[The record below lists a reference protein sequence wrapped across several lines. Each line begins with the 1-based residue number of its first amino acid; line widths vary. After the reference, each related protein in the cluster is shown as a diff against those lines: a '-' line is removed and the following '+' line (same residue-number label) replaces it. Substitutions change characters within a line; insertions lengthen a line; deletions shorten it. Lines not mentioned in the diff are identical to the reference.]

1 MIKAIENRNYD
12 VAVVGGGFGGIS
24 AALAAARGGKRV
36 VLFERQYMVGG
47 LATAGL
53 ITVYLPLCDGFGHQ
67 VSFGIAEELFRLSVK
82 HGYDCRYPAN
92 WLDGVGTRTEKDS
105 RFLVQFN
112 PQLFAILAE
121 RLLLEAGVDIMYG
134 SFVADAAVKDGRIEY
149 ISVENKSGR
158 TNYYIKS
165 VVDASG
171 DFDIGVFA
179 GAKYESYA
187 PGNLLAAWY
196 YYTDENG
203 YHAKQFGAADSAYQ
217 DEELVTN
224 RFGGIDAEEVSKM
237 VCVSHEKIL
246 DDYLKR
252 QGEGESIALS
262 TIATIPQLRM
272 TRKIVGEYELKYDEE
287 HTAFED
293 SIGMV
298 SSWLKRG
305 PVWEVPYRT
314 LYSKEI
320 KNLITAGRITSVDE
334 KLWNIMRVIPCCAVT
349 GEAAGTA
356 AALTDDFS
364 TLDVKELQKKLTQN
378 GVKLHLGEVL
388 N

>member
-1 MIKAIENRNYD
+1 MVKASENRNYD
-12 VAVVGGGFGGIS
+12 VAVVGGGFAGIS
-24 AALAAARGGKRV
+24 AALAAARGGKKV
-36 VLFERQYMVGG
+36 VLFERQFMVGG
-47 LATAGL
+47 LATSGL
-53 ITVYLPLCDGFGHQ
+53 ITVYLPLCDGYGHQ

-82 HGYDCRYPAN
+82 HGYDCRYPHN

-121 RLLLEAGVDIMYG
+121 KLLVDEGVEVMYG
-134 SFVADAAVKDGRIEY
+134 SFVCDAAVKDGRIEY

-158 TNYYIKS
+158 TDYYVNS

-179 GAKYESYA
+179 GAKYDSYT

-196 YYTDENG
+196 YYTDEKG
-203 YHAKQFGAADSAYQ
+203 YRAKQFGAADVAYQ
-217 DEELVTN
+217 EEELITK
-224 RFGGIDAEEVSKM
+224 RFGGVDAKEISEM
-237 VCVSHEKIL
+237 VCISHAKIL

-252 QGEGESIALS
+252 QREGENIALS
-262 TIATIPQLRM
+262 TLATIPQLRM
-272 TRKIVGEYELKYDEE
+272 TRKIVGEYVLKYDEM
-287 HTAFED
+287 HTGFED
-293 SIGMV
+293 SVGMV
-298 SSWLKRG
+298 SDWIKRG

-364 TLDVKELQKKLTQN
+364 ALDVKILQNKLAEN

>member
-1 MIKAIENRNYD
+1 M
-12 VAVVGGGFGGIS
+12 
-24 AALAAARGGKRV
+24 L
-36 VLFERQYMVGG
+36 GG
-47 LATAGL
+47 LGTAGL
-53 ITVYLPLCDGFGHQ
+53 VTIYLPLCDGLGHQ

-82 HGYDCRYPAN
+82 HGYDCRYPHN

-121 RLLLEAGVDIMYG
+121 KLLVEAGVDVMYG
-134 SFVADAAVKDGRIEY
+134 SFVCDAVVKDGRIEY

-158 TNYYIKS
+158 TDYYVNS

-179 GAKYESYA
+179 GAKYDSYT

-196 YYTDENG
+196 YYTDEKG
-203 YHAKQFGAADSAYQ
+203 YHAKQFGAADVSYQ
-217 DEELVTN
+217 EEELVTK
-224 RFGGIDAEEVSKM
+224 RFGGVDAKEISEM
-237 VCVSHEKIL
+237 VCISHEKIL
-246 DDYLKR
+246 DNYLKR
-252 QGEGESIALS
+252 QSEGENIALS

-272 TRKIVGEYELKYDEE
+272 TRKIVGEYVLKYDEM
-287 HTAFED
+287 HTGFED
-293 SIGMV
+293 SVGMV
-298 SSWLKRG
+298 SDWIKRG

-364 TLDVKELQKKLTQN
+364 SLDVKILQKKLAEN